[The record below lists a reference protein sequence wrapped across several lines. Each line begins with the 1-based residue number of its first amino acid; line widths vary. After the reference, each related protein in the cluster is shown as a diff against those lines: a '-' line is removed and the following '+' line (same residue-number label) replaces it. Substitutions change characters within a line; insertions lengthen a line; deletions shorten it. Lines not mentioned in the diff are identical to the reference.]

1 MYFFKVQY
9 NKASHS
15 AVKKWSNKGG
25 VFSNEVNEVNSVVFY
40 SLSMHL
46 RYCLIRGIVFD
57 GCGLIQGVVF
67 VGVAWYKGWSLW
79 EWPDKRDCLWWVWP
93 NTRGGLCGSDLIR
106 GIVFDGN
113 GLIQEVRRR
122 IKDFKLGGGGTLKKI
137 APSRGRC
144 ENFWGIPC
152 ESGSGLI

>member
-46 RYCLIRGIVFD
+46 RYCLIRGIVF
-57 GCGLIQGVVF
+57 G
-67 VGVAWYKGWSLW
+67 
-79 EWPDKRDCLWWVWP
+79 
-93 NTRGGLCGSDLIR
+93 
-106 GIVFDGN
+106 
-113 GLIQEVRRR
+113 
-122 IKDFKLGGGGTLKKI
+122 
-137 APSRGRC
+137 
-144 ENFWGIPC
+144 
-152 ESGSGLI
+152 GSGLIREVVSGGSGLIRGLWYILFRYICDMI

>member
-67 VGVAWYKGWSLW
+67 VGVEKKYILNM
-79 EWPDKRDCLWWVWP
+79 DK
-93 NTRGGLCGSDLIR
+93 
-106 GIVFDGN
+106 
-113 GLIQEVRRR
+113 
-122 IKDFKLGGGGTLKKI
+122 
-137 APSRGRC
+137 
-144 ENFWGIPC
+144 
-152 ESGSGLI
+152 